1 MQHTFQEEVRRALT
15 KYALVPVLILAVL
28 GSLLMLFSWEHYVTG
43 TNHEKRAV
51 VAEVMQGIFADYWQR
66 TELAVETLQ
75 TAEDLNAW
83 QQDPKR
89 RAEIYSYLYHEVN
102 IAHDGTQFY
111 LLDNEGQVLLGSN
124 ELLPETL
131 APFHH
136 EWGILHRMEQSP
148 GQPVIEFVTRG
159 DTGIHDLLVG
169 QAVRHQGKTV
179 GWFFFLIPGEY
190 LQRNI
195 TSDRLDF
202 IVADSFDNAQIT
214 AGGSYAVHMNKVTEP
229 FCSAGNGLVQVKG
242 REYYVTSE
250 KVLSRGD
257 GKWYTVYAVSP
268 VTDLLMRYLLGAAI
282 LLGIVLIMVPIIL
295 VSVRRES
302 RARSKTVDDLVAAF
316 AEVKK
321 GRLGQQLEVH
331 AGSDLAII
339 EEEYNR
345 MTESLQELM
354 RQKEAETRASV
365 ISEVRQLE
373 SQFNPH
379 FLFNTL
385 ENIKFMVKLDADA
398 AMKMIQAL
406 SALLRYSINSEVR
419 RVLIAKDLEY
429 LHSYMQ
435 IQKYRFG
442 ERLHYTEYVDERSH
456 GCHIPKLLFQPVLEN
471 AIKYGEAADGTID
484 VRLSVNAIG
493 DDLMV
498 VIEDKGQGMTTE
510 VFTHLQRLLREGE
523 NTSIHKGI
531 YNVHRRIQ
539 LMFGMA
545 YGLKLLQPAGGGTR
559 VEMRLPRQEEEIC

>member
-15 KYALVPVLILAVL
+15 KYALMPVLILAVL
-28 GSLLMLFSWEHYVTG
+28 GSLLMLFSWKHYVTG
-43 TNHEKRAV
+43 TNHEQRAV

-66 TELAVETLQ
+66 TERAVATLETSADLTQWQ
-75 TAEDLNAW
+75 T
-83 QQDPKR
+83 DPQK

-102 IAHDGTQFY
+102 ITHDGTQFY
-111 LLDNEGQVLLGSN
+111 LLDREGHVLLGSS
-124 ELLPETL
+124 ELLPDVL
-131 APFHH
+131 QPFYPAG
-136 EWGILHRMEQSP
+136 GILQRMEKQAEA
-148 GQPVIEFVTRG
+148 PVIEFVTRG
-159 DTGIHDLLVG
+159 DTGVHDLLVG
-169 QAVRHQGKTV
+169 QAVKQGGQIA
-179 GWFFFLIPGEY
+179 GWFFFRIPGEY

-202 IVADSFDNAQIT
+202 VVADPFDNAQIT
-214 AGGSYAVHMNKVTEP
+214 AGASYAVQMNKVAEP
-229 FCSAGNGLVQVKG
+229 FRSSSDGLVQVKG
-242 REYYVTSE
+242 REYYVTSQQ
-250 KVLSRGD
+250 VISHGD
-257 GKWYTVYAVSP
+257 GRRYTVYAVSP
-268 VTDLLMRYLLGAAI
+268 VTDLLLRYLLGAGI
-282 LLGIVLIMVPIIL
+282 LLGVVLIMIPIIL
-295 VSVRRES
+295 VSVGRES
-302 RARSKTVDDLVAAF
+302 RARSKAVDDLVAAF
-316 AEVKK
+316 ARVKA
-321 GRLGQQLEVH
+321 GHLGQQLEVH
-331 AGSDLAII
+331 AGSELAII

-385 ENIKFMVKLDADA
+385 ENIKFMVKLDAEA

-406 SALLRYSINSEVR
+406 SALLRYSINGEVR
-419 RVLIAKDLEY
+419 RVQLEKDLEY
-429 LHSYMQ
+429 LHSYMK
-435 IQKYRFG
+435 IQQYRFG
-442 ERLHYTEYVDERSH
+442 GRLHYTEYIDERAH

-498 VIEDKGQGMTTE
+498 IIEDKGQGMTAE
-510 VFTHLQRLLREGE
+510 VFAHLQRLLREGE
-523 NTSIHKGI
+523 NNSIHKGI

-545 YGLKLLQPAGGGTR
+545 YGLKLLQPASGGTR
-559 VEMRLPRQEEEIC
+559 VEMRLPRQEEEVC